1 MVRAVPFQ
9 LITEVLIKLVP
20 LAVKVN
26 VALPAVAL
34 VGDKLVNDGSGLL
47 AVTVNTIA
55 ALVPPP
61 GRGVNTVTGTEPA
74 VARLVAGTSAVN

>member
-1 MVRAVPFQ
+1 M
-9 LITEVLIKLVP
+9 ITEVLIKLVP

-47 AVTVNTIA
+47 AVIENITA

-61 GRGVNTVTGTEPA
+61 GRGVNTVTGIEPA
-74 VARLVAGTSAVN
+74 VAILVAGTAAVN

>member
-47 AVTVNTIA
+47 AVTVNTTA

-61 GRGVNTVTGTEPA
+61 GSGVNTVTGTEPA
-74 VARLVAGTSAVN
+74 VARLAAGTSAVN